1 MWAVLTFGGQAFSS
15 LHALSCHH
23 WHNTP
28 FLNVSLWF
36 LFFFCLYRVFPLL
49 TFSQCTSIVYLHQAQ
64 QQDVSVFPKAVF
76 GFLSL
81 FLLAMGLGDRAHFYK
96 AAAHRLR
103 GWGAGGQSERR
114 NVMFVMRR
122 TSCEKSPLW
131 TMMHWECLLHKESWR
146 GCMRT

>member
-1 MWAVLTFGGQAFSS
+1 MWAVLTFGAKRSAVCMRC
-15 LHALSCHH
+15 HATIDTTL
-23 WHNTP
+23 

-103 GWGAGGQSERR
+103 G
-114 NVMFVMRR
+114 
-122 TSCEKSPLW
+122 
-131 TMMHWECLLHKESWR
+131 
-146 GCMRT
+146 